1 MEEKRRYPRIG
12 TINLISYIV
21 LDKNGNRLSQGM
33 GTAQNI
39 SQNGLLIETNQ
50 MIDSEYISL
59 LSNSQENN
67 LIEILGKVIYC
78 RNSNSRKFMAGVRF
92 LGTNEERIRFAK
104 NLVQVFNT
112 RKNTAHSSYWREDT
126 RQQSHSI

>member
-1 MEEKRRYPRIG
+1 MEEKRKYPRIG

-67 LIEILGKVIYC
+67 LIEIIGKVVYC
-78 RNSNSRKFMAGVRF
+78 RHFKSRKFKAGVRL
-92 LGTNEERIRFAK
+92 LGTKEEKIGFAK

-112 RKNTAHSSYWREDT
+112 RKNTSHSSCWSEDI
-126 RQQSHSI
+126 RQQSHAI